1 MVKRAHFSRE
11 WGSLAWKSCWLAL
24 ARAFEKLLVP
34 SKYGEQHLEGQRK
47 KEVIKFHGR
56 RSTVGLLFRRCHEI
70 IDSVHRARQELWRR
84 RVALCVRWRR
94 WGGREYCTSSQRLA
108 VHLKCKLFRRR
119 RRRTSLNLRQCS
131 SLRSSSSDAQSDP
144 RPQQLRLTK

>member
-70 IDSVHRARQELWRR
+70 IDSVHRARRELWRR
-84 RVALCVRWRR
+84 RVALRVRWRR
-94 WGGREYCTSSQRLA
+94 ESTAPSSQRLA
-108 VHLKCKLFRRR
+108 VHLKCKLFRG
-119 RRRTSLNLRQCS
+119 RRTSLNLRQCS